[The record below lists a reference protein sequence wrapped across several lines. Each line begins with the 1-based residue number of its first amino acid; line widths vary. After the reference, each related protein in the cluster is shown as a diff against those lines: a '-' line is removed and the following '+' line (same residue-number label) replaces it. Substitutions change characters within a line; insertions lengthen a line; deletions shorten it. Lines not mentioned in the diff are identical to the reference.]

1 MGHLGCLKTNHPGNL
16 VEKTFVCWE
25 CGGSEIWKILVFFSS
40 SNLFLYIYILYS
52 SGQKTEVS
60 HPGFFDRGPRSLG
73 SPKKTTEVPPVR
85 CHVFFPS
92 NGLRMESC

>member
-25 CGGSEIWKILVFFSS
+25 CGGSEIWEILVFFSS

-60 HPGFFDRGPRSLG
+60 HRDFLTGPRSLG
-73 SPKKTTEVPPVR
+73 SGKTTEVPPVQR
-85 CHVFFPS
+85 
-92 NGLRMESC
+92 